1 MVWLSM
7 TETANRGRGT
17 IWFRLLLSILT
28 IAAITWIILA
38 IGVVF
43 FTQARSDF
51 GEITEKSIPEIAL
64 ASELSEYA
72 TRLAVIATEIAA
84 QTREREPEAMR
95 EDVEAAS
102 QGISGLLETNIL
114 SDTKNTAKIIEAKE
128 TLSDKLGSFLQ
139 VSRDLQAINR
149 SLEHYQVE
157 LRWLQIDIQTEVAAR
172 IQDLS
177 FNIDSLSSEMVRSQ
191 SRTDR
196 VAAAAII
203 RQETLLRE
211 QMQTIGSSTAT
222 AITFLLQALYV
233 DTAEKLAQLE
243 DLNFDALENLQGMLA
258 EVPQKADTETL
269 VSSLERL
276 QAFAYDE
283 TGVFA
288 GSRDRI
294 ELQQQAL
301 GDLSTAQAAV
311 ADLQAALVE
320 LGRERRLA
328 ALTFTNQ
335 AAERLRIAS
344 LLLAVATVIC
354 GVICAGILLFYVRN
368 QIVARL
374 HRLAEALIE
383 IAQGNLSTPIPTRGN
398 DEIAR
403 MGAATEI
410 FRSSVVEL
418 NRTHE
423 NLQKEI
429 VERKRAFD
437 QLKQTQRE
445 LVQAGKLAALGQ
457 MSAGISHELN
467 QPLAAMKHHLHNLR
481 LLLAKGKSEAV
492 EAKVDVVENLAE
504 RMSRVIKHL
513 NGIARRSD
521 YAVKNLSLDQALEP
535 VVSLF
540 ERRLEESNVALKV
553 SDAAGKLTLRA
564 DPVLLE
570 QVLIN
575 VIGNSVDAIDMK
587 AAGGGEIRIEAEQ
600 TGGDATILI
609 ADNGIGLQG
618 QSATQLTDPFVTTKE
633 VGKGLGLG
641 LTISFNIMQD
651 MDGHLE
657 LAENDQGG
665 VTVQLRLP
673 CAAQNKVGQ
682 LEHSV

>member
-1 MVWLSM
+1 M
-7 TETANRGRGT
+7 TRGTGRWHGT
-17 IWFRLLLSILT
+17 IWLRLLLSILT
-28 IAAITWIILA
+28 IAAFTWVILA

-51 GEITEKSIPEIAL
+51 REITEKSIPEIAL
-64 ASELSEYA
+64 ASELSEYG

-84 QTREREPEAMR
+84 QTQKRDHKSMQ

-102 QGISGLLETNIL
+102 RGISTLLNTNL
-114 SDTKNTAKIIEAKE
+114 LADTRNTEQIIEAKE
-128 TLSDKLGSFLQ
+128 NLSAKLQSFLQ
-139 VSRDLQAINR
+139 KSRNLQSNNKT
-149 SLEHYQVE
+149 LERYQVE

-172 IQDLS
+172 LQDLS
-177 FNIDSLSSEMVRSQ
+177 FNIDSLSSKMVRSQ
-191 SRTDR
+191 SRADR
-196 VAAAAII
+196 VAAAAIM
-203 RQETLLRE
+203 RQETRLRE
-211 QMQTIGSSTAT
+211 QMQTIGASSAT
-222 AITFLLQALYV
+222 AITFLLQALFV
-233 DTAEKLAQLE
+233 DTAEKLGQLE
-243 DLNFDALENLQGMLA
+243 ELNFDALDNLQLMLA

-269 VSSLERL
+269 LSSLEQL
-276 QAFAYDE
+276 QSFAHDDP
-283 TGVFA
+283 GVFA

-294 ELQQQAL
+294 VLQQQAL
-301 GDLSTAQAAV
+301 TDLSAAQAAV

-320 LGRERRLA
+320 LGRERRVA
-328 ALTFTNQ
+328 ALSFANQ

-418 NRTHE
+418 NKTHE
-423 NLQKEI
+423 SLQKEI
-429 VERKRAFD
+429 EERRRAYD
-437 QLKQTQRE
+437 KLKLTQRE

-481 LLLAKGKSEAV
+481 LLLAKGKSDAV
-492 EAKVDVVENLAE
+492 ETKVEVVENLAD

-521 YAVKNLSLDQALEP
+521 YAVKDIALTQALEP

-540 ERRLEESNVALKV
+540 ERRLETSSVRLSVTDDAKALAV
-553 SDAAGKLTLRA
+553 LA

-575 VIGNSVDAIDMK
+575 VIGNAIDAIDMK
-587 AAGGGEIRIEAEQ
+587 EAGGGHIRVEAELSQ
-600 TGGDATILI
+600 TDAII
-609 ADNGIGLQG
+609 VISDDGIGLQG
-618 QSATQLTDPFVTTKE
+618 QAPAHLTDPFVTTKE

-651 MDGHLE
+651 MGGHLE
-657 LAENDQGG
+657 LAENDLGG
-665 VTVQLRLP
+665 VTVRLRLP
-673 CAAQNKVGQ
+673 SAAKKKVMEI
-682 LEHSV
+682 EHSA

>member
-1 MVWLSM
+1 M
-7 TETANRGRGT
+7 TETANRGYGT

-51 GEITEKSIPEIAL
+51 GEITDKSIPEIAL

-72 TRLAVIATEIAA
+72 TRLAAIATEIAA
-84 QTREREPEAMR
+84 QTRQRDQESMR
-95 EDVEAAS
+95 EEVEAAS
-102 QGISGLLETNIL
+102 SGISVLLKTNVL
-114 SDTKNTAKIIEAKE
+114 NDTGYTAKIIDAKE
-128 TLSDKLGSFLQ
+128 TLSDRLQSFLKKT
-139 VSRDLQAINR
+139 RDLQASNQV
-149 SLEHYQVE
+149 LDHYQVE

-191 SRTDR
+191 SRSDR

-233 DTAEKLAQLE
+233 DTREKLDQLE
-243 DLNFDALENLQGMLA
+243 DLNFDALENLQVMLG
-258 EVPQKADTETL
+258 EIPQKADTETL
-269 VSSLERL
+269 LSSLERL
-276 QAFAYDE
+276 QSFAYDKP
-283 TGVFA
+283 GVFA

-294 ELQQQAL
+294 MLQQQAL
-301 GDLSTAQAAV
+301 ADLSAAQTAV
-311 ADLQAALVE
+311 ADLQATLGE
-320 LGRERRLA
+320 LGKERRLTA
-328 ALTFTNQ
+328 MTFANQ

-354 GVICAGILLFYVRN
+354 GIICAGILLLYVRN

-374 HRLAEALIE
+374 HLLAEALIE
-383 IAQGNLSTPIPTRGN
+383 IAKGNLSAPIPTRGN

-429 VERKRAFD
+429 VERRRAYD
-437 QLKQTQRE
+437 KLKQTQRE

-481 LLLAKGKSEAV
+481 LLLAKGRSEAV
-492 EAKVDVVENLAE
+492 EAKVDVIENLAE

-521 YAVKNLSLDQALEP
+521 YTVKDLTLDQALEP

-540 ERRLEESNVALKV
+540 ERRLEASGV
-553 SDAAGKLTLRA
+553 SLAVSEDAGRLGVKA

-575 VIGNSVDAIDMK
+575 VIGNAIDAIDIRG
-587 AAGGGEIRIEAEQ
+587 AGGGEIRVSAE
-600 TGGDATILI
+600 TSAADATILI

-618 QSATQLTDPFVTTKE
+618 QAATQLTDPFVTTKE

-665 VTVQLRLP
+665 VTVRLRLP
-673 CAAQNKVGQ
+673 CAARERVGQ
-682 LEHSV
+682 LEHSD